1 MKPSLGQLPGEKQ
14 PMRNNNNMEMKE
26 HAVSPVL
33 LNHKAGALVSLIETV
48 TMLQICLC
56 STFWTQHKSY
66 AASRFSIIR
75 SFEKT
80 SMLKAAV

>member
-33 LNHKAGALVSLIETV
+33 LNHKAGALASLIETV
-48 TMLQICLC
+48 TMP
-56 STFWTQHKSY
+56 
-66 AASRFSIIR
+66 
-75 SFEKT
+75 
-80 SMLKAAV
+80 